1 MFLFTEKTIEFD
13 LNYKINRISGIQNKI
28 FLIQVQILVTVEV
41 KI

>member
-13 LNYKINRISGIQNKI
+13 LNYKINQTSGIQNKI